1 MKGQFVLTSKMIETG
16 INSISSFIGISG
28 SDYSGCSIHRLT
40 SRDKFGAIREVVN
53 NCPVFDF
60 FDKDTDKEIFLQ
72 EIFNRESL
80 GTTGIGHNVAI
91 PHGKS
96 KLLDRVRV
104 GLGISKKGLD
114 FASIDGEPV
123 HLVLVIGSHPLKQ
136 MEYLKALAFIMNHL
150 KNPLLRSAL
159 INLPF
164 SKNKK
169 EEKSYSQFLDVM
181 QSQVFF

>member
-1 MKGQFVLTSKMIETG
+1 VLTSKIIEND
-16 INSISSFIGISG
+16 INRIPSFIGVPA
-28 SDYSGCSIHRLT
+28 SDHSGCSIHRLN

-60 FDKDTDKEIFLQ
+60 FEEDTDRDIFLQ

-104 GLGISKKGLD
+104 GLGISEEGLD

-136 MEYLKALAFIMNHL
+136 MEYLKSLAFIMNHL

-159 INLPF
+159 TNLTFP
-164 SKNKK
+164 KIKDREN
-169 EEKSYSQFLDVM
+169 SYSRFLDIM
-181 QSQVFF
+181 RSQVFSS

>member
-1 MKGQFVLTSKMIETG
+1 MLTSKIIENN
-16 INSISSFIGISG
+16 INRISSFIGIPA
-28 SDYSGCSIHRLT
+28 SDYSGCSIHRLN

-60 FDKDTDKEIFLQ
+60 FDKGSDREIFLQ

-104 GLGISKKGLD
+104 GLGISEEGLD

-136 MEYLKALAFIMNHL
+136 MEYLKSLAFIMNHL
-150 KNPLLRSAL
+150 KNPLLRSSL
-159 INLPF
+159 TNLTF
-164 SKNKK
+164 TKTEKK
-169 EEKSYSQFLDVM
+169 ESSHSQFLDIM
-181 QSQVFF
+181 RSQVFS

>member
-1 MKGQFVLTSKMIETG
+1 MLTSKIIETG
-16 INSISSFIGISG
+16 INSISSFIGIPD
-28 SDYSGCSIHRLT
+28 SDFSGCSIHRLN

-60 FDKDTDKEIFLQ
+60 FDKGTDREIFLQ

-104 GLGISKKGLD
+104 GLGISERGLD

-136 MEYLKALAFIMNHL
+136 MEYLKSLAFIMNHL

-159 INLPF
+159 TNLTY
-164 SKNKK
+164 SKSKKK
-169 EEKSYSQFLDVM
+169 ENSYSQFLDIM
-181 QSQVFF
+181 KSQVFF

>member
-1 MKGQFVLTSKMIETG
+1 MLTSKIIETG
-16 INSISSFIGISG
+16 INSISSFIGIPG
-28 SDYSGCSIHRLT
+28 YDHSGCSIHRLT

-60 FDKDTDKEIFLQ
+60 FEEERDKEVFLQ

-104 GLGISKKGLD
+104 GLGISEEGLD

-123 HLVLVIGSHPLKQ
+123 HLVLVIGSNPLKQ
-136 MEYLKALAFIMNHL
+136 MEYLKSLAFIMNHL

-159 INLPF
+159 TNLTF
-164 SKNKK
+164 SQNTEK
-169 EEKSYSQFLDVM
+169 ENSYSQFLDIM
-181 QSQVFF
+181 RSQVFSS

>member
-1 MKGQFVLTSKMIETG
+1 VLTSKIIENG
-16 INSISSFIGISG
+16 INSISSFIGIPG
-28 SDYSGCSIHRLT
+28 SDYSGCSIHRLN

-60 FDKDTDKEIFLQ
+60 FEEEGDREIFLQ

-104 GLGISKKGLD
+104 GLGISEEGLD
-114 FASIDGEPV
+114 FASIDGKPV
-123 HLVLVIGSHPLKQ
+123 HLVLVIGSHPSKQ

-150 KNPLLRSAL
+150 KNPLLRSDL
-159 INLPF
+159 INLTF
-164 SKNKK
+164 SKIRKK
-169 EEKSYSQFLDVM
+169 DKSYSQFLDIM
-181 QSQVFF
+181 QSQVFSS